1 MLSKVLSFAAGA
13 GLLISAL
20 ASTAYAEDAAPAPAQ
35 LGAPPSFAATPLEP
49 ARLMAAQATLAYRLA
64 AELAKEKPAGP
75 NFVASPASLVSV
87 FSLLE
92 LGASKSMRAALYAA
106 FGFGKLPQDNAA
118 VADFEALRG
127 SLTALTRPPAGGPL
141 SFANA
146 ILFDSGAQPYKLAL
160 AGLQATGAD
169 VSVEDLAKPE
179 LVKRVNDWVA
189 ARTNG
194 LIPSIMD
201 QPPGRAGLIGLNAL
215 YFKDRWQTPFDA
227 KATDT
232 APFHA
237 VGGRA
242 IDVAMMHSAVRQL
255 LFRQDDRFIAVDLP
269 YATAGFSLVVATTKA
284 GPARVTDFADA
295 SGWLT
300 GVSFEPS
307 EGQVALP
314 RFSLAS
320 SADLLGALD
329 GLGLKRAR
337 FSPSAFAGLSPVPQV
352 IAQVLQ
358 RTVIKVDEEGTE
370 AAAATAAVTKRS
382 FTVDAV
388 KMIVDKPFLFALRD
402 QTSGLILLAG
412 YVGDPTGGNA
422 SEASATAPAQ

>member
-1 MLSKVLSFAAGA
+1 M
-13 GLLISAL
+13 
-20 ASTAYAEDAAPAPAQ
+20 
-35 LGAPPSFAATPLEP
+35 P
-49 ARLMAAQATLAYRLA
+49 AR
-64 AELAKEKPAGP
+64 
-75 NFVASPASLVSV
+75 SPMS
-87 FSLLE
+87 
-92 LGASKSMRAALYAA
+92 
-106 FGFGKLPQDNAA
+106 
-118 VADFEALRG
+118 
-127 SLTALTRPPAGGPL
+127 
-141 SFANA
+141 
-146 ILFDSGAQPYKLAL
+146 IAL

-169 VSVEDLAKPE
+169 VSVEDLSKPE

-194 LIPSIMD
+194 LIPSILD
-201 QPPGRAGLIGLNAL
+201 QPPGRAGLVALNAL

-237 VGGRA
+237 VGGRS
-242 IDVAMMHSAVRQL
+242 IDVPMMHSTVRQL
-255 LFRQDDRFIAVDLP
+255 LFRQDDRFVAVDLP
-269 YATAGFSLVVATTKA
+269 YATAGFSLVVVATKA

-295 SGWLT
+295 AGWLS
-300 GVSFEPS
+300 GASFEPS

-314 RFSLAS
+314 RFSLRS

-329 GLGLKRAR
+329 ALGLKRAR
-337 FSPSAFAGLSPVPQV
+337 LSPAAFAGLSPVPQV

-382 FTVDAV
+382 FTADFV
-388 KMIVDKPFLFALRD
+388 KMTVDKPFLFALRD

-412 YVGDPTGGNA
+412 YVGDPTGGNESRGKRNGPRALRCRGGVRTDLNRGGDCPQFTGPIRGRTQCGFPSRRIAAGA
-422 SEASATAPAQ
+422 SHDVEAAGRPGARQRGALRRAIPAFSKA

>member
-1 MLSKVLSFAAGA
+1 MLSKILSRAAAG
-13 GLLISAL
+13 LVLTAL
-20 ASTAYAEDAAPAPAQ
+20 ASAASAEDAAPAPAQ
-35 LGAPPSFAATPLEP
+35 LGSPPSFAATPLEP
-49 ARLMAAQATLAYRLA
+49 ARLMAAQASLGYRLA
-64 AELAKEKPAGP
+64 AELARERQAGP

-92 LGASKSMRAALYAA
+92 LGASKTMRAALYGA
-106 FGFGKLPQDNAA
+106 FGFGKAAQDISAA
-118 VADFEALRG
+118 ADFEALRG
-127 SLTALTRPPAGGPL
+127 SLTALTKPSPGGPL

-146 ILFDSGAQPYKLAL
+146 VLFDAGAQPYNIAL

-169 VSVEDLAKPE
+169 VSVEDLSKPE

-194 LIPSIMD
+194 LIPSILD
-201 QPPGRAGLIGLNAL
+201 QPPGRAGLVALNAL

-237 VGGRA
+237 VGGRS
-242 IDVAMMHSAVRQL
+242 IDVPMMHSTVRQL
-255 LFRQDDRFIAVDLP
+255 LFRQDDRFVAVDLP
-269 YATAGFSLVVATTKA
+269 YATAGFSLVVVATKA

-295 SGWLT
+295 AGWLS
-300 GVSFEPS
+300 GASFEPS

-314 RFSLAS
+314 RFSLQS

-329 GLGLKRAR
+329 ALGLKKAR
-337 FSPSAFAGLSPVPQV
+337 LSPAAFAGLSPVPQV

-382 FTVDAV
+382 FTADFV
-388 KMIVDKPFLFALRD
+388 KMTVDKPFLFALRD

-412 YVGDPTGGNA
+412 YVGDPTGGNE
-422 SEASATAPAQ
+422 SEASVAAPAH

>member
-1 MLSKVLSFAAGA
+1 MLTRILSWAGA
-13 GLLISAL
+13 GLLLGAL
-20 ASTAYAEDAAPAPAQ
+20 ASAACAEDAAPAPAQ
-35 LGAPPSFAATPLEP
+35 LGSPPSFTATALEP
-49 ARLMAAQATLAYRLA
+49 ARLIAAQASLSYRLA

-92 LGASKSMRAALYAA
+92 LGASKTMRSALYGTL
-106 FGFGKLPQDNAA
+106 GFGKAPADTAA
-118 VADFEALRG
+118 AADFKALRG
-127 SLTALTRPPAGGPL
+127 SVTALTKPPQGGPL

-146 ILFDSGAQPYKLAL
+146 VLFDAGAQPYELAL

-169 VSVEDLAKPE
+169 VSVEDLSKPE
-179 LVKRVNDWVA
+179 LVKRVNEWVA

-194 LIPSIMD
+194 LIPSILD
-201 QPPGRAGLIGLNAL
+201 QPPGRAGLVALNAL

-237 VGGRA
+237 VGGRSV
-242 IDVAMMHSAVRQL
+242 DVPMMHSGVREL
-255 LFRQDDRFIAVDLP
+255 LFRQDARFVAVDLP
-269 YATAGFSLVVATTKA
+269 YATEGFSLVVVATKA
-284 GPARVTDFADA
+284 GPGRLTDYADA
-295 SGWLT
+295 AGWLS
-300 GVSFEPS
+300 GASFEPS

-314 RFSLAS
+314 RFALEQ

-337 FSPSAFAGLSPVPQV
+337 LSPAAFAGLSPVPQV

-382 FTVDAV
+382 FTVDAI

-402 QTSGLILLAG
+402 QTSGLILLSG
-412 YVGDPTGGNA
+412 YVGDPTGGNETDA
-422 SEASATAPAQ
+422 SVTAPAH